1 MVRSATHLVNF
12 LLYRKKVTRIIW
24 QKDRKN
30 YFIND
35 ISLCIK
41 NINPPGRYSDFFL
54 KPLVGLE
61 FSL

>member
-1 MVRSATHLVNF
+1 M
-12 LLYRKKVTRIIW
+12 YYICRKKPQRELIY
-24 QKDRKN
+24 KDRKN

-61 FSL
+61 FSLEEEGII